1 MGIDEVLKT
10 KRDEILKI
18 ATRHGVHQIYVFGSV
33 ARGDAGPDSDIDFL
47 VEVGPTHSPWFPA
60 GLIVELENL
69 LERKVEVI
77 TRESLHWYIRDRVLK
92 EAVLL

>member
-1 MGIDEVLKT
+1 MGIDELLKT

-47 VEVGPTHSPWFPA
+47 VDVGPVHSAWFPA
-60 GLIVELENL
+60 GLIIDLEELL
-69 LERKVEVI
+69 GCKVEVI